1 MASKVWYWIIFIQIL
16 HFNSIFSHQIAKSP
30 FLHRPDFTTKARISR
45 FWPLTSIEVWGQWG
59 YFASE
64 LKVIDQGNFT
74 MEDIYLNRTNTWEL
88 LILHKYLI
96 KIFLNICVRIPQQ
109 WKMWYVP
116 TFHGWLAYFMYF
128 QGKIKFKSLL
138 CFYPVKRTIIW
149 SKVEKTRLGRRTM

>member
-1 MASKVWYWIIFIQIL
+1 M
-16 HFNSIFSHQIAKSP
+16 
-30 FLHRPDFTTKARISR
+30 
-45 FWPLTSIEVWGQWG
+45 VWGQWG

-96 KIFLNICVRIPQQ
+96 KIFLNICVRIPQH
-109 WKMWYVP
+109 WKMWYVL
-116 TFHGWLAYFMYF
+116 TLHGWLAYFMYF
-128 QGKIKFKSLL
+128 QGKIKFKSPL

-149 SKVEKTRLGRRTM
+149 SKVEKTRLGRRTMYYHLSENRALFLMVAQLSSFWVVHIAHNNGQFGFFFVIHTK